1 MSLYWLLKCSY
12 LFDSFPVAHCF
23 VTVCLWKVLAYPA
36 LADLIVFFTGRLQ
49 QSVYM
54 EDVNLSANT
63 HQPAHWANW
72 KQNPFTIITKAAPFE
87 TRGLQL
93 LLWRWTSSVCSFT
106 FFCLVVSKRVFT
118 DKWHLEYKLQ
128 MTVCWWPNQS
138 WADSWFA
145 PPPLCEWVPQ
155 STAR

>member
-23 VTVCLWKVLAYPA
+23 VTVCLWKVLGYPA

-63 HQPAHWANW
+63 HQPAH
-72 KQNPFTIITKAAPFE
+72 
-87 TRGLQL
+87 
-93 LLWRWTSSVCSFT
+93 
-106 FFCLVVSKRVFT
+106 
-118 DKWHLEYKLQ
+118 
-128 MTVCWWPNQS
+128 
-138 WADSWFA
+138 
-145 PPPLCEWVPQ
+145 
-155 STAR
+155 

>member
-72 KQNPFTIITKAAPFE
+72 KQNPFAIITKAAPFE

-106 FFCLVVSKRVFT
+106 VSHSFAWWLVSECLQTNGILNTNYRWLSAG
-118 DKWHLEYKLQ
+118 DQINHEQILGL
-128 MTVCWWPNQS
+128 
-138 WADSWFA
+138 
-145 PPPLCEWVPQ
+145 PPPHQQPD
-155 STAR
+155 R